1 MGRIIHC
8 ADLILRVEEDIVIG
22 NISEWIL
29 ESTDFRPTNLETCTI
44 SNEMS
49 NYGKLWLILVVWLTL
64 IILSFL
70 YCYFCEQRLFHSSTR
85 LFDRNQVCSNMPCSA
100 LNAPCVR
107 WLTARAC
114 WRMGSAQTAS
124 ATPSTRGHFPCCAF
138 LVGSQCLGR
147 TVLCHVYM

>member
-1 MGRIIHC
+1 MGRSPVCRLRPRQPEGSAMGRIIHC

-85 LFDRNQVCSNMPCSA
+85 LFDRNQVVDSKGLLANGKCPNSECNTQYK
-100 LNAPCVR
+100 R
-107 WLTARAC
+107 
-114 WRMGSAQTAS
+114 
-124 ATPSTRGHFPCCAF
+124 F
-138 LVGSQCLGR
+138 
-147 TVLCHVYM
+147 